1 MNKTDLLGKIYVLCA
16 LIFTLEYRTKVC
28 RKNCHTVKTPSC
40 FHSAKHRFP
49 LFIGSVVREGIS
61 AFGAQKGTTVLLVPR
76 RILRLYLRI

>member
-1 MNKTDLLGKIYVLCA
+1 VLCA

-61 AFGAQKGTTVLLVPR
+61 AFKGYNSSFSPTTDFETLFANLIHR
-76 RILRLYLRI
+76 